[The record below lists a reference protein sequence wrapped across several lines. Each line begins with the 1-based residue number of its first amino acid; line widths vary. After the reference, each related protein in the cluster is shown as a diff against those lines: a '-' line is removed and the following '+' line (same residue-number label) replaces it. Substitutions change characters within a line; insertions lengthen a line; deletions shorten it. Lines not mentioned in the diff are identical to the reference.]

1 MGLTTTHPKIS
12 CSYHRQNLGAGSPAP
27 LSPIRLV
34 RFRTSPSQGGVT
46 GSIPVRVNMI
56 ESVTH
61 LVTDFFIYITN
72 LVKALRK
79 GLIDAMMDLCK

>member
-1 MGLTTTHPKIS
+1 
-12 CSYHRQNLGAGSPAP
+12 
-27 LSPIRLV
+27 
-34 RFRTSPSQGGVT
+34 
-46 GSIPVRVNMI
+46 MI

-79 GLIDAMMDLCK
+79 GLIDAMMDLCR

>member
-1 MGLTTTHPKIS
+1 MQTLI
-12 CSYHRQNLGAGSPAP
+12 Y
-27 LSPIRLV
+27 
-34 RFRTSPSQGGVT
+34 QGV
-46 GSIPVRVNMI
+46 SIPVRVNMI

-79 GLIDAMMDLCK
+79 SLIDAMMDLCK